1 VKNTV
6 SRIPSMG
13 GAALDPQWTTLNLAM
28 TEESEVGALPSRNQC
43 QVFHSGR
50 EYGSQEKA
58 NCQQYS

>member
-1 VKNTV
+1 VRNTG
-6 SRIPSMG
+6 SRILSMG
-13 GAALDPQWTTLNLAM
+13 GAALNPQCTLNLAM

-43 QVFHSGR
+43 QVFHSER